1 VVAARERSESVAR
14 VLDRHARRHVGRR
27 AGIVVGTLAGDER
40 QVLACGPVAEDAIF
54 EIGSITKVFTA
65 LLLARM
71 AQDGR
76 AALDERPF
84 RGRPTT
90 LADLATHTSGLAR
103 LPKGMLVRAVRE
115 RRDPYASFGTDDL
128 DAALAAARVRPP
140 GRVRYSNFGAGVLGH
155 LLARRAGC
163 SYAALVHREIC
174 APLGL
179 HDTSVDV
186 AEANIPRFAVGHSR
200 RGRPVPH
207 WHLGALEGAGALR
220 STAADMLAFLA
231 CQLDPPESPLGAAVR
246 LTHAER
252 ARRGRL
258 GVGLGWLR
266 LALRRGGDDIV
277 WHNGGTGGFRS
288 FAGFVPGRGAAVVVL
303 ANSARSVDAIG
314 MRVLGP

>member
-1 VVAARERSESVAR
+1 MAK
-14 VLDRHARRHVGRR
+14 VLDRHARRHVGGR
-27 AGIVVGTLAGDER
+27 AGVVVGTLAGGER
-40 QVLACGPVAEDAIF
+40 QIVVRGPLAEDSIF

-65 LLLARM
+65 LLLALM

-76 AALDERPF
+76 VALDERPF
-84 RGRPTT
+84 DGRATT
-90 LADLATHTSGLAR
+90 LAELATHTSGLAR
-103 LPKGMLVRAVRE
+103 LPKGMLWRSLRE
-115 RRDPYASFGTDDL
+115 RRDPYAGFGVDDL
-128 DAALAAARVRPP
+128 DAALTAARLRSS
-140 GRVRYSNFGAGVLGH
+140 GRVRYSNFGAGLLGH
-155 LLARRAGC
+155 QLARRAGC
-163 SYAALVHREIC
+163 SYAELVQDEVC

-179 HDTSVDV
+179 RDTSVTV
-186 AEANIPRFAVGHSR
+186 AEADRARFADGHDR

-231 CQLDPPESPLGAAVR
+231 FQLQPPDTPLGAAAR

-266 LALRRGGDDIV
+266 LAPRRGADDVV

-288 FAGFVPGRGAAVVVL
+288 FAGFAPGHGCAVVVL
-303 ANSARSVDAIG
+303 ANSVRSVDTIG
-314 MRVLGP
+314 MRALLALT